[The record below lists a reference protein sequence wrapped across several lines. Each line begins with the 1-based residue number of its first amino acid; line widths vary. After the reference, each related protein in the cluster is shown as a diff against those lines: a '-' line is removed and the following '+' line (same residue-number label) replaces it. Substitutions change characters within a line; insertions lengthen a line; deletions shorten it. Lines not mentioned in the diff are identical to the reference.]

1 MLGTEAT
8 GETVLPLAA
17 FVGLLVWVADGL
29 AVVGCIDGCELR
41 VTVGLADVGDSV
53 GTSVGGKL
61 KPTREICFN
70 RLY

>member
-8 GETVLPLAA
+8 GEAA
-17 FVGLLVWVADGL
+17 VSSAASVGLLVWVADGL

-53 GTSVGGKL
+53 GASVGGS
-61 KPTREICFN
+61 
-70 RLY
+70 

>member
-8 GETVLPLAA
+8 GEAVVPSAA
-17 FVGLLVWVADGL
+17 LVWVAEGL

-53 GTSVGGKL
+53 GASVGGKL
-61 KPTREICFN
+61 KPAREICFN